1 MAQRPVFV
9 PFKRRP
15 FADACPV
22 EFPWSSGTSV
32 TQKQKNVAALHR
44 AYSARFPQRQVLEIS
59 SKSLQPLGVQLS
71 AFNLKMTVPGL
82 DRPVPVEC
90 VYQGGKRFAVGG
102 PYTDLYA
109 ASPRD
114 AKRDSRLSSSGML
127 RGFSFDGTSFPLQP
141 ASAFY
146 NWLYLRALMENEELA
161 VQLLDYDG
169 FTDIEFNPN
178 RGVSCQAQTAAVYV
192 SLARQGLLAQCR
204 SGEDFLALMSGK

>member
-32 TQKQKNVAALHR
+32 TQKQKNVAA
-44 AYSARFPQRQVLEIS
+44 Q
-59 SKSLQPLGVQLS
+59 
-71 AFNLKMTVPGL
+71 M
-82 DRPVPVEC
+82 
-90 VYQGGKRFAVGG
+90 
-102 PYTDLYA
+102 
-109 ASPRD
+109 
-114 AKRDSRLSSSGML
+114 
-127 RGFSFDGTSFPLQP
+127 
-141 ASAFY
+141 
-146 NWLYLRALMENEELA
+146 
-161 VQLLDYDG
+161 LDYDG

-178 RGVSCQAQTAAVYV
+178 RGVSCQAQAAAVYV